1 MKAKSWVAY
10 FVAALAMLL
19 AGCAATTA
27 PPAARAE
34 PSKAQITVL
43 YDAFGKSSA
52 MQKDW
57 GYAALIE
64 YGGKRILFDTGNNS
78 DLLAQNAK
86 AKGIDLS
93 KLDFVVMS
101 HRHGDHM
108 GGMAYLLSANPKVK
122 IYAPKEGFGVYG
134 ADLPSAF
141 YRKDASLPPE
151 QRYYDGAPPEVMRFG
166 AAWPGA
172 NFQLIDK
179 NTEIAPGIHLI
190 ALVSDKPGTLELRE
204 LSLAINTPEGM
215 VIVVGCS
222 HPGIDKIVEAAAK
235 INPRIHFVA
244 GGFHLVVSKDE
255 EIEKIVTALR
265 DTFKVAYVAPG
276 HCTGEPTFTALKKA
290 FGDHYL
296 YAGLGTSF
304 ALGATPRTIAGAGQD
319 APIAMDEDD
328 LKSYRTLLAKSDDHE
343 HSLLAHDAH

>member
-108 GGMAYLLSANPKVK
+108 GGMAYLLSVNPKVK

-255 EIEKIVTALR
+255 EIENIVTALR